1 LLSGVIVMLD
11 VVFVALLQ
19 AASGPP
25 ENLAETPPAAQAETA
40 EQAAERR
47 RCRTRNATGSRLV
60 RVERC
65 RPLSRDEQEEARAA
79 MEAFQGPSGW
89 QSMDAAT
96 AASVNAAKRPF

>member
-1 LLSGVIVMLD
+1 
-11 VVFVALLQ
+11 
-19 AASGPP
+19 
-25 ENLAETPPAAQAETA
+25 
-40 EQAAERR
+40 
-47 RCRTRNATGSRLV
+47 LV